1 MELTATMR
9 SVARKPMIYLML
21 LNGAVLSIIVTVLLQ
36 KHLKCNII
44 TQKQDNQ
51 GDSPRSFLNNLNN
64 ESLASK
70 LTALNPSP
78 TKEDAR
84 PHQTYLM
91 SRTRCTQKLFLLIM
105 VMTGPANLDR
115 RTVIRKTWAI
125 DPSMNIRWKTVFL
138 VGQSAG
144 NNIQNEY
151 LKAEGMI
158 HRDLIRGTQN
168 EHYYNLTLKTQMGLE
183 WAAKYCE
190 FHFLLKADDDVFV
203 NPYKLMDYLR
213 KPDTP
218 KTKLYTGRVIRS
230 GPPHRQGRW
239 GVSWKEYNKTTFPEL
254 CAGPAYLLSSD
265 VVHKVVELFDGN
277 RKPLKLEDVYVGTL
291 VERIEGVKA
300 VRHPWFRLLEYG
312 HCTHSSDTC
321 AYHPASVKCI
331 EELFN
336 AAMKERVEH
345 ELRELR
351 STKTTGRNNSEH

>member
-1 MELTATMR
+1 MA
-9 SVARKPMIYLML
+9 VARKSMIHLML
-21 LNGAVLSIIVTVLLQ
+21 LNGVVFSIIVTVLLM
-36 KHLKCNII
+36 KDFHAKCNII
-44 TQKQDNQ
+44 TKEQ
-51 GDSPRSFLNNLNN
+51 GDLQKSSLVKNN
-64 ESLASK
+64 ESLSWK
-70 LTALNPSP
+70 LAGLNPASP
-78 TKEDAR
+78 TQQTKEEVR
-84 PHQTYLM
+84 PHRTYLQ
-91 SRTRCTQKLFLLIM
+91 SSTRCTQEIFLLIM
-105 VMTGPANLDR
+105 VLTAPANLDR
-115 RTVIRKTWAI
+115 RTVIRKTWAT

-138 VGQSAG
+138 VGRAASDKV
-144 NNIQNEY
+144 QNEY
-151 LKAEGMI
+151 LEAEGMI

-168 EHYYNLTLKTQMGLE
+168 EHYNNLTLKTQMGLE

-190 FHFLLKADDDVFV
+190 FQFLLKADDDVFV

-218 KTKLYTGRVIRS
+218 KTKLYTGRVIPS
-230 GPPHRQGRW
+230 GPPHRQGKW

-291 VERIEGVKA
+291 VEKIEGVKA

-345 ELRELR
+345 ELTQLR
-351 STKTTGRNNSEH
+351 SMKTAERSDTKS